1 MYKNIERLQIAK
13 GPKHFN
19 FVPKTFMIP
28 NEYSEFAATHHRM
41 RGGRSSFKSVSSSI
55 HPIHPSTHYRM
66 RGGTRFLKSS
76 KLFFS
81 SQFTNACYQ
90 LHLCTIHKSS
100 GLLVVKVWGGK
111 LCCSKLANCSKN
123 IFHFLCW
130 KTKVNSK
137 RYKSK
142 VYSCSGKKRFSLIC
156 SDL

>member
-76 KLFFS
+76 KLFFFQS
-81 SQFTNACYQ
+81 
-90 LHLCTIHKSS
+90 IHKC
-100 GLLVVKVWGGK
+100 LLPTSLVYNSQVVWPLHWSIDVFFPPD
-111 LCCSKLANCSKN
+111 C
-123 IFHFLCW
+123 
-130 KTKVNSK
+130 
-137 RYKSK
+137 KSLRRK
-142 VYSCSGKKRFSLIC
+142 AVLQQIGELQ
-156 SDL
+156 